1 VTTRLPGPL
10 DDENQFPDVIKA
22 RVVTVGANPRVRGYD
37 VESDL
42 ARHYG
47 TVDLTLLA
55 LTGELPS
62 DVMRRAFEVASLFLA
77 PLPVN
82 EAATHAAMVAKLFG
96 AKSTSV
102 VAVAA
107 IGVAEHARTV
117 LDEHAP
123 LLDALKA
130 KDAELPP
137 QLHAQ
142 SDEDRAA
149 VQHLRDVLP
158 RELEVPALTQDPTR
172 TAAVLAVLY
181 ACGLRRREQLEAA
194 IVHARLPCVL
204 AEALAERATNF
215 ANYPI
220 NLPHFSYRSP
230 Q

>member
-1 VTTRLPGPL
+1 MNNTLPGPL
-10 DDENQFPDVIKA
+10 DDENPFPDVIKA

-47 TVDLTLLA
+47 TADLTLLA

-62 DVMRRAFEVASLFLA
+62 DAARRAFEVASLFLA

-82 EAATHAAMVAKLFG
+82 EAATHAAVVAKLFG

-123 LLDALKA
+123 LLAALKA
-130 KDAELPP
+130 KNVELPP
-137 QLHAQ
+137 EHRARTE
-142 SDEDRAA
+142 DDRAA
-149 VQHLRDVLP
+149 VERLREVLP
-158 RELEVPALTQDPTR
+158 RELEVPALSQDPTR
-172 TAAVLAVLY
+172 TAALIAVLY
-181 ACGLRRREQLEAA
+181 ACGLRRREQLEAVL
-194 IVHARLPCVL
+194 VHARLPCVL

-215 ANYPI
+215 ANYPT
-220 NLPHFSYRSP
+220 NLPLFSYRSP